1 MGIETNSVELE
12 KFDLI
17 KDFELARANL
27 ENRMD
32 RMEEN
37 QDKENLIALPL
48 EEMKY
53 LEWKSDS
60 SDEEGFKVVSG
71 RRRGKK
77 AGKQKKYDNKE
88 AKGRSAHPSY
98 ESNPFLKEGN
108 LEIVL
113 SLTSKKE
120 LPGIK
125 LPNER
130 CYLEL

>member
-71 RRRGKK
+71 RRRG
-77 AGKQKKYDNKE
+77 E
-88 AKGRSAHPSY
+88 KGR
-98 ESNPFLKEGN
+98 K
-108 LEIVL
+108 
-113 SLTSKKE
+113 TKKV
-120 LPGIK
+120 
-125 LPNER
+125 
-130 CYLEL
+130 

>member
-1 MGIETNSVELE
+1 
-12 KFDLI
+12 
-17 KDFELARANL
+17 
-27 ENRMD
+27 
-32 RMEEN
+32 
-37 QDKENLIALPL
+37 
-48 EEMKY
+48 MKY